1 MRLQTGVSQ
10 HGTSCWCQSQA
21 AEGYTA
27 AKRITWHDRP
37 LWEVTVEELVIDCD
51 VLVAN
56 SILAILNLDD
66 TVNQQEGVPA
76 SRVPKDICTLE
87 GAPSW
92 FNSPTGL

>member
-56 SILAILNLDD
+56 CVLAILNFHD
-66 TVNQQEGVPA
+66 TVNQQEWVPA
-76 SRVPKDICTLE
+76 SRVPKDINTLVQ
-87 GAPSW
+87 ASSYYKYPV
-92 FNSPTGL
+92 